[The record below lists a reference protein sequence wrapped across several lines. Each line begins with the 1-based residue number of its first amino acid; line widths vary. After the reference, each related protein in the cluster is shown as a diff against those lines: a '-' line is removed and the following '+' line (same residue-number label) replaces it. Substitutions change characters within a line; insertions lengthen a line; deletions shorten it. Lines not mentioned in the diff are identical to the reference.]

1 MSSPIKRNELLK
13 PYSRDHHHGLLLCW
27 KIKVGLQKNIE
38 LNRISNYVSSFWNSH
53 LKAHFLEED
62 KYVFTV
68 LPANDEHI
76 MQAIKEHNSL
86 RANFEKE
93 NMDIATVQNIEKEL
107 NAHIRFEERLLFNKI
122 QEAATEAQLQQLN
135 EHYNNEYKEE
145 WNDEFW
151 LN

>member
-1 MSSPIKRNELLK
+1 MSNPIKRNELLK

-53 LKAHFLEED
+53 LKAHFLEEE

-68 LPANDEHI
+68 LPSNDEHI
-76 MQAIKEHNSL
+76 IQAIKEHNSL
-86 RANFEKE
+86 RAHFEKE
-93 NMDIATVQNIEKEL
+93 NMDIATLQSIEMEL

-122 QEAATEAQLQQLN
+122 QEAATETQLQQLN